1 MLYSPNYIK
10 KGDDF
15 QNIIFSSFFQ
25 LYHYLNMQTYILI
38 LGKKKKKKEKR
49 KEKKKIQTLM
59 IEYLSKS
66 VCRVNFIIN
75 FIKRVFREIRLKL

>member
-1 MLYSPNYIK
+1 
-10 KGDDF
+10 
-15 QNIIFSSFFQ
+15 
-25 LYHYLNMQTYILI
+25 
-38 LGKKKKKKEKR
+38 
-49 KEKKKIQTLM
+49 M